1 MSLILLSNN
10 LIVFAQNSSNNPQS
24 SSNEMINES
33 QNNPNE
39 VLDEDQINL
48 DGVLEGGHGISDN
61 LFPYSQIEEDCIDTV
76 CDSIY
81 ILSMDD
87 ENKRNSIEEIG
98 KSYFDDEEYQSM
110 GGASIQTEIV
120 LDNLG
125 IPLYLAF
132 NDPQFAL
139 SSVKSQC
146 AGIINE
152 LKTAYGLND
161 FSYEHLDEYSGK
173 LMAHLDNENKSDWY
187 DELDDQFVALSGF
200 LDIYGDMK
208 SNSYMISTAATAKS
222 IPELLSDYDFL
233 LELPYFAIDD
243 LVEKN
248 IIGRNEDIG
257 GLYFISFNGTEGTE
271 HSPISPDTQTPNLT
285 ARSAYS
291 KANARQYARDYARN
305 PNPNF
310 GYIENADCT
319 NFVSQIMLAGGKNY
333 SPTWITANAFGVW
346 KYTKAWSNAN
356 KFVEHW
362 KLDYTFTNH
371 VSFSKKLK
379 KGDYIT
385 YDKIGDGKWDHMGFV
400 VNTKPSYDASL
411 GYKDYRVAQH
421 TSNYLRWAHVKKC
434 GWDTLK
440 SKYPKCIYG
449 IVRI

>member
-125 IPLYLAF
+125 IPLYPAF

-200 LDIYGDMK
+200 LDIYEDMV
-208 SNSYMISTAATAKS
+208 SNNYLISVAASAKS
-222 IPELLSDYDFL
+222 IPKLLSDYDFI
-233 LELPYFAIDD
+233 LELPYFAVDD

-248 IIGRNEDIG
+248 ILGRHEDIG
-257 GLYFISFNGTEGTE
+257 GLYFISFNGTE
-271 HSPISPDTQTPNLT
+271 
-285 ARSAYS
+285 
-291 KANARQYARDYARN
+291 
-305 PNPNF
+305 
-310 GYIENADCT
+310 
-319 NFVSQIMLAGGKNY
+319 
-333 SPTWITANAFGVW
+333 
-346 KYTKAWSNAN
+346 
-356 KFVEHW
+356 
-362 KLDYTFTNH
+362 
-371 VSFSKKLK
+371 
-379 KGDYIT
+379 
-385 YDKIGDGKWDHMGFV
+385 
-400 VNTKPSYDASL
+400 
-411 GYKDYRVAQH
+411 
-421 TSNYLRWAHVKKC
+421 
-434 GWDTLK
+434 
-440 SKYPKCIYG
+440 
-449 IVRI
+449 

>member
-152 LKTAYGLND
+152 LYSRAYV
-161 FSYEHLDEYSGK
+161 F
-173 LMAHLDNENKSDWY
+173 
-187 DELDDQFVALSGF
+187 
-200 LDIYGDMK
+200 
-208 SNSYMISTAATAKS
+208 AK
-222 IPELLSDYDFL
+222 
-233 LELPYFAIDD
+233 
-243 LVEKN
+243 
-248 IIGRNEDIG
+248 
-257 GLYFISFNGTEGTE
+257 
-271 HSPISPDTQTPNLT
+271 
-285 ARSAYS
+285 
-291 KANARQYARDYARN
+291 
-305 PNPNF
+305 
-310 GYIENADCT
+310 
-319 NFVSQIMLAGGKNY
+319 
-333 SPTWITANAFGVW
+333 
-346 KYTKAWSNAN
+346 
-356 KFVEHW
+356 
-362 KLDYTFTNH
+362 
-371 VSFSKKLK
+371 
-379 KGDYIT
+379 
-385 YDKIGDGKWDHMGFV
+385 
-400 VNTKPSYDASL
+400 
-411 GYKDYRVAQH
+411 
-421 TSNYLRWAHVKKC
+421 
-434 GWDTLK
+434 
-440 SKYPKCIYG
+440 
-449 IVRI
+449 